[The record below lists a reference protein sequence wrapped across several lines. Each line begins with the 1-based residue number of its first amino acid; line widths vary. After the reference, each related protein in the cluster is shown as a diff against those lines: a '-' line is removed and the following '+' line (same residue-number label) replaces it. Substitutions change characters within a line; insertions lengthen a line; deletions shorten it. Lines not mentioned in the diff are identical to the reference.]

1 MFLVSCILFYS
12 QSQVKNEEGCDGL
25 TDSIIFSHSIIN
37 GSTMKI
43 HEALELDFS
52 KALRNLKCASICPI
66 ILRVSIY
73 RSLEEV

>member
-25 TDSIIFSHSIIN
+25 MVSIIFSHSVIN

-52 KALRNLKCASICPI
+52 KALRNLNVPQSVP
-66 ILRVSIY
+66 
-73 RSLEEV
+73 